1 MYGNLSN
8 FKEKGGMHTG
18 IPPFI
23 LFYQGNVT
31 FLKMQYPA
39 IICKPRFDR
48 TICFST
54 IRPLELAYPFF

>member
-1 MYGNLSN
+1 
-8 FKEKGGMHTG
+8 MHTG

-23 LFYQGNVT
+23 RLCQDNIT

-39 IICKPRFDR
+39 IICKPHFDR

-54 IRPLELAYPFF
+54 THPLVLAYPFF